1 MTTLIFITLY
11 SLFVGEIACMC
22 KNKSMIVTDE
32 KFALLVNYFKD
43 GTRAVY
49 KKGELV
55 IRPQESPNHIYYI
68 ESGFVKAYSITKY
81 GDENVHL
88 IRHKDEVFPLIWTF
102 TEDHRD
108 VAYEVL
114 EAAVIWRRPKTD
126 YLDYLEKNPDIA
138 LAVLGIAMRAYRTFA
153 EHVNTLEYRTVRE
166 RAVSFLLACCRR
178 FGVQNDDGSVLISAP
193 LKQQDIASSI
203 NASRETTSRELS
215 VLARKGLIVVNDRT
229 ILVIDPTKLQAM
241 L

>member
-1 MTTLIFITLY
+1 
-11 SLFVGEIACMC
+11 
-22 KNKSMIVTDE
+22 MIVTDE
-32 KFALLVNYFKD
+32 KFALLVEYFKA
-43 GTRAVY
+43 GTRTVY

-55 IRPQESPNHIYYI
+55 IRPQESPEHIYFI

-81 GDENVHL
+81 GDENLHL
-88 IRHKDEVFPLIWTF
+88 IRHKDEIFPLIWTF
-102 TEDHRD
+102 TEVHRD

-114 EAAVIWRRPKTD
+114 ETAVIWKQPKDD
-126 YLDYLEKNPDIA
+126 YLDYLSTNPDA
-138 LAVLGIAMRAYRTFA
+138 TTAVLGIAMRTYRTFA

-178 FGVQNDDGSVLISAP
+178 FGEVNTDGSVRIIAP

-215 VLARKGLIVVNDRT
+215 VLTRKGLIVINDRS
-229 ILVIDPTKLQAM
+229 ILVIDPKKLQAM

>member
-1 MTTLIFITLY
+1 LAKIGETV
-11 SLFVGEIACMC
+11 SLCQNIA
-22 KNKSMIVTDE
+22 MIVTDE
-32 KFALLVNYFKD
+32 KFALLVDYFKS
-43 GTRAVY
+43 GSRVVY

-55 IRPQESPNHIYYI
+55 IRPQESPEHIYYI
-68 ESGFVKAYSITKY
+68 ESGFVKVYSITKY
-81 GDENVHL
+81 GDENLHL
-88 IRHKDEVFPLIWTF
+88 IRHKGEIFPLIWTF

-108 VAYEVL
+108 IAYEVL
-114 EAAVIWRRPKTD
+114 EASVIWRQPKSD
-126 YLDYLEKNPDIA
+126 YLNYLEKNPDA
-138 LAVLGIAMRAYRTFA
+138 AVAVLGIAMRAYRTFA

-178 FGVQNDDGSVLISAP
+178 FGVQNDDGSVFISAP

-215 VLARKGLIVVNDRT
+215 ILTRKGLIVVNDRN
-229 ILVIDPTKLQAM
+229 ILVLDPAKLHEM